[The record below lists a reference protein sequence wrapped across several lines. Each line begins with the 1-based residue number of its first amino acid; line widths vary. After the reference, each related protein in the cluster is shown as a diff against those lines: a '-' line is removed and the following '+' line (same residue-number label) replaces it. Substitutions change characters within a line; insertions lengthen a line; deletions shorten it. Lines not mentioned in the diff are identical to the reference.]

1 METELEIDR
10 SQPTASIH
18 TSIQDVQYLLQEA
31 EEVYQWNVHAGL
43 ELAFE
48 ALELSEVLA
57 HKIGLAAS
65 LCLCARCHTI
75 LGDSARAMAEAET
88 AIKLFESESE
98 TEQLLECQCVLAGVY
113 SLTGDFFQALHIL
126 EETAQ
131 SERVVTPKI
140 IAQVKFM
147 QGSIYQAL
155 ADYATALTQF
165 HESLLVCTDHSDKK
179 GGAAALSA
187 IGAVYF
193 DLGEFATSISFY
205 QQSLTIY
212 QEVEDAGGEA
222 WALERM
228 GMLCTRMGGLEDA
241 LAFHH
246 RSLVLRREAKN
257 HRGVAGSLFY
267 IAEILN
273 KQNLED
279 QAIVMFK
286 ESLKFWESAHDY
298 VGMAETYLV
307 FAELHLKEESSQFNP
322 MSATELLVKCLRIA
336 QELGMKRL
344 EMRVHEAFT
353 KAYKRIKLYAKALQ
367 HKEKAA
373 ELREVIS
380 GEEVSKQIQQL
391 EITLKK
397 ERYER
402 ELEHSRVESN
412 ELVTVRKELDS
423 LQSHL
428 HNISQEKHELFSV
441 VYHDLKNPIAGIL
454 VQTSTLERYLERMS
468 MSDIRNSISLIS
480 KTAHR
485 MKDIVSQLLHVNAT
499 KPEAVVIDPTRVNLT
514 NAVRDAADDL
524 SARAFAKSQ
533 TIHITGADHDLFV
546 NGDRV
551 ALQRCVENFLSNAI
565 KYSPNN
571 TSITICV
578 DNSVHKGFVR
588 CTVSDEGQGIPPEQL
603 RKLFRGTVDFGSKT
617 TGGEDSSGIGLMSV
631 KRLVEQMKGAVGCT
645 SEVGVGSSFFFDIP
659 KNTL

>member
-1 METELEIDR
+1 MNTELDIDQVR
-10 SQPTASIH
+10 RTAPIS
-18 TSIQDVQYLLQEA
+18 TSVQEVQNLLQEA
-31 EEVYQWNVHAGL
+31 ELIYHWNVHAGL

-48 ALELSEVLA
+48 ALELSEALA
-57 HKIGLAAS
+57 DKAGIAAALS
-65 LCLCARCHTI
+65 ICARCHTI
-75 LGDSARAMAEAET
+75 LGDSSRALAEAET
-88 AIKLFESESE
+88 ALKLFENENA

-131 SERVVTPKI
+131 SKDVITPKVLSH
-140 IAQVKFM
+140 VKFV
-147 QGSIYQAL
+147 QGSIHQAL
-155 ADYATALTQF
+155 ADYATALTLF
-165 HESLLVCTDHSDKK
+165 HESLLVCADHADIK
-179 GGAAALSA
+179 GKAAALGA
-187 IGAVYF
+187 IGAVYL

-212 QEVEDAGGEA
+212 QEVADSGGEA

-228 GMLCTRMGGLEDA
+228 GILCTRMGGLEDA

-257 HRGVAGSLFY
+257 HRGVAGSMFY

-286 ESLKFWESAHDY
+286 ESLKFWESAHDF

-307 FAELHLKEESSQFNP
+307 FAELHLKEESSHFNP

-344 EMRVHEAFT
+344 EMRVHETFT

-380 GEEVSKQIQQL
+380 GEDVSKQIQQL

-402 ELEHSRVESN
+402 ELDHSRMESN
-412 ELVTVRKELDS
+412 ELIAVRKELES
-423 LQSHL
+423 LHSHL
-428 HNISQEKHELFSV
+428 QNISQEKHDLFSV

-468 MSDIRNSISLIS
+468 MGDIRNSISMIS

-485 MKDIVSQLLHVNAT
+485 MKEIVSQLLHVNSA

-533 TIHITGADHDLFV
+533 TIHITGAEHDLFV

-565 KYSPNN
+565 KYSSNN

-588 CTVSDEGQGIPPEQL
+588 CTVSDEGKGIPPEQL